1 MNPKITKILF
11 IFAALIFVMFA
22 TGCIGTEDKIAKVN
36 DTVNVF
42 YTLMLEDGS
51 VYQTNF
57 GQKPLSFVLGSG
69 QVIKGFDNAIVGM
82 KLRETKT
89 FILTPD
95 QAYGTYSYDTYADIP
110 ISLAEIYNNGPISVG
125 SIFPMYD
132 YSTGAI
138 QMMQG
143 EIMIIDRE
151 SGMTR
156 VVTNPPLA
164 GKTLTFDIMLDS
176 ISEGTR

>member
-1 MNPKITKILF
+1 MNPKMTKILL
-11 IFAALIFVMFA
+11 IFATLIFVMVA
-22 TGCIGTEDKIAKVN
+22 AGCVGTEDQIAKVN

-42 YTLMLEDGS
+42 YTLMLEDGT

-57 GQKPLSFVLGSG
+57 EQKPLSFVLGSD
-69 QVIKGFDNAIVGM
+69 QVVAGFDNAIVGM
-82 KLRETKT
+82 KPRETKT
-89 FILTPD
+89 ITLTPD
-95 QAYGTYSYDTYADIP
+95 QAYGAYSYDTYADIP

-125 SIFPMYD
+125 SIFLMYD

-143 EIMIIDRE
+143 EIMVIDRE

-156 VVTNPPLA
+156 VVTNPLLA
-164 GKTLTFDIMLDS
+164 GKTLTFDIMLYS
-176 ISEGTR
+176 IGEETR